1 MCENTDCE
9 VYIFTFLLGNTPGGG
24 GDMCVCA
31 LTHTNAQTIYG
42 MMECPFSTSLLEEWG
57 NVTLYSCKCWNSY

>member
-24 GDMCVCA
+24 GDMCMCA

-42 MMECPFSTSLLEEWG
+42 MMECPFSTSLLEE
-57 NVTLYSCKCWNSY
+57 